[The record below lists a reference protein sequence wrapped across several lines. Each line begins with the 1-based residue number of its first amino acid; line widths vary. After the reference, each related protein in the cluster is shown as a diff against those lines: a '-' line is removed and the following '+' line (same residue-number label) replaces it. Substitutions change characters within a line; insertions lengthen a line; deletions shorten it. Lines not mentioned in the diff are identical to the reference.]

1 MKRVGLVTLLL
12 LMALVATVWEPD
24 RPVESLTARWAPPPS
39 QFVDVNGLRVH
50 LRDVGPRDDELPI
63 VLLHGTSA
71 SLHTWAGWV
80 SALETKHR
88 VISLDLPGFGL
99 TGPFA
104 DGDES
109 IERTLQL
116 LIALLEQL
124 KVTRCVVAGNSYGG
138 RLAWE
143 LAALRPDL
151 VARLVLV
158 DAAGYP
164 RNSTSVPLGFR
175 IAATPGLRR
184 VAEVLLPRVLIERS
198 VQNVYGDP
206 SKVTSELVDRYFELT
221 LRAGNR
227 AALGRR
233 IAQQRDGEVS
243 KLKALSMPSLV
254 LWGGKD
260 RLIPPENAQRFLA
273 DLPHSRLIMFEALG
287 HVPQEEDPVA
297 TVAEVEKFL
306 ISR

>member
-1 MKRVGLVTLLL
+1 MKRVALVTLLL
-12 LMALVATVWEPD
+12 LIAAIALVWQPD
-24 RPVESLTARWAPPPS
+24 REVESLTARWARPPS
-39 QFVDVNGLRVH
+39 QFVEVNGLRVH
-50 LRDVGPRDDELPI
+50 LRDVGPRDDALPI

-71 SLHTWAGWV
+71 SLHTWEGWV
-80 SALETKHR
+80 AALESKHR

-116 LIALLEQL
+116 LTSLLAQL
-124 KVTRCVVAGNSYGG
+124 KVERCVVAGNSYGG

-143 LAALRPDL
+143 LAVARPDL
-151 VARLVLV
+151 VHRLVLV

-175 IAATPGLRR
+175 IAGTPGLRR
-184 VAEVLLPRVLIERS
+184 LAEVLLPRALIERS

-233 IAQQRDGEVS
+233 IAQLRDGETS
-243 KLKALSMPSLV
+243 KLAGLIIPTLI
-254 LWGGKD
+254 LWGGQD
-260 RLIPPENAQRFLA
+260 RLIPPENAQRFHA
-273 DLPHSRLIMFEALG
+273 DLPHSTLIMFEALG
-287 HVPQEEDPVA
+287 HVPQEEDPAA
-297 TVAEVEKFL
+297 TVAEVVKFL
-306 ISR
+306 D